1 MNTKLDQKVKHFI
14 SEYKLGDFFRNLIA
28 VVLGIIITF
37 IGSDML
43 AEHNTKKEVKRA
55 LQLVKNELIKNRETM
70 MDAQN
75 TLKYEKRAARFLL
88 KNKNHLSSIPKDS
101 FDLYC
106 HVPFFWSTVHYTSD
120 ALELLKN
127 SSLFQKISDE
137 QLSLQLIKTYGSIQ
151 EAAAV
156 FKIFYDQKQE
166 LNNKFDD
173 NPKIKSF
180 LMTESSDLDIWNFLF
195 STPEGYTFV
204 KQIPEI
210 IGGEEPFGGKLEE
223 IDKAIQAIEDYK

>member
-1 MNTKLDQKVKHFI
+1 MNTKLNQKVKHFI
-14 SEYKLGDFFRNLIA
+14 TEYKLGDFFRNLTA

-55 LQLVKNELIKNRETM
+55 LQLVKNELIENKEIM
-70 MDAQN
+70 IDAQS
-75 TLKYEKRAARFLL
+75 TLKYQKKAARFLL

-106 HVPFFWSTVHYTSD
+106 HVPFFWATVHYTSD

-137 QLSLQLIKTYGSIQ
+137 QLSLQLIRTYGSIQ

-166 LNNKFDD
+166 LNSKFDD

-180 LMTESSDLDIWNFLF
+180 LITESSDLEMWNFLF

-210 IGGEEPFGGKLEE
+210 IGSEEPFEDKLEE